1 MVSFFTIQTPTRK
14 NLLLYKAGY
23 LLYLAVHFCTVL
35 VFLRIVSGKNIVIL
49 LSLVNTVVVVLACM
63 TNLKLEVTF

>member
-49 LSLVNTVVVVLACM
+49 LS
-63 TNLKLEVTF
+63 